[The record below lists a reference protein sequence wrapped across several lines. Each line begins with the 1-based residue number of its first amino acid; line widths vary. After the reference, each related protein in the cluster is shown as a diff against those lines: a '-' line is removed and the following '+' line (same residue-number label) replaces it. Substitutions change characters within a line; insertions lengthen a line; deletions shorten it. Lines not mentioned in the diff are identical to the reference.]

1 MILRFCLTLLLL
13 LNIGFLAA
21 QDTPKLGFWEP
32 SDTFHKGRFW
42 RLTGGTTAVYGLV
55 SVGLYNAWYKGYP
68 QSSFHLFND
77 LGEWK
82 EIDKTGHFLTAYNMT
97 RGAFG
102 GARYVGM
109 KHRSAAW
116 TAAGVG
122 SLIQLTIEVMD
133 GFSEKWG
140 FSLPDIAFNTAGAGL
155 FLGQEL
161 AWHEQRINLK
171 VSVTPQSYPTTTVWS
186 TDGTTSVTLD
196 QRAKELYGSSLP
208 EILLKDYNAISGWAS
223 FNIASFLPEES
234 KFPKWLNVAVGY
246 GANNLYAGYD
256 NTWVQDGKTFDGK
269 TFVVNPVDYPVYRQ
283 YYLSFDV
290 DFTRIRT
297 KSPLLKF
304 VFSLANVFKMPSPT
318 LEYNSLGKLKLHAVY
333 F

>member
-1 MILRFCLTLLLL
+1 MTYKHLCFLSLFLLH
-13 LNIGFLAA
+13 ISFLHA
-21 QDTPKLGFWEP
+21 QDSPKLGFWEP

-42 RLTGGTTAVYGLV
+42 RLTGGTAAVYGIA
-55 SVGLYNAWYKGYP
+55 SYGLYNAWYKGYP

-77 LGEWK
+77 IGEWK
-82 EIDKTGHFLTAYNMT
+82 QIDKTGHFLTAYNMT

-109 KHRSAAW
+109 KPKAAAW

-122 SLIQLTIEVMD
+122 SLIQFTIEVMD

-140 FSLPDIAFNTAGAGL
+140 FSIPDVAFNTAGAGL

-171 VSVTPQSYPTTTVWS
+171 VSATPQRYPTTPVWS

-196 QRAKELYGSSLP
+196 QRARELYGTSPP

-234 KFPKWLNVAVGY
+234 KFPRWLNVAVGY

-256 NTWVQDGKTFDGK
+256 NTWEQDGKTFI
-269 TFVVNPVDYPVYRQ
+269 VDPAQYPVYRQ

-290 DFTRIRT
+290 DFTRIKT
-297 KSPLLKF
+297 NSQLLKF
-304 VFSLANVFKMPSPT
+304 IFSIANVFKMPSPT